1 MRMAKIGLLLDEQAA
16 VDKWAKQENVFA
28 FYIREVLDHLG
39 IPYQNLSKETAS
51 LEEIDLLITGLL
63 NESQQALTQLLS
75 FVEEGGT
82 VIHLSDSPKLANWT
96 GYKSVC
102 GGAGYGYTPKELGH
116 RKPVRFLKTNHWYN
130 GEPAGWNAKSGFLVS
145 GSPAG
150 QILSELWTVIQ
161 AGNGKIVHCQADIPY
176 SIVGIQQGVEPIL
189 HDGEPA
195 PDGTAGIDDGL
206 LKADDGFT
214 LDWSI
219 DRAATETGMKYFSE
233 AHADKWREVL
243 VHKLAE
249 LALEKGLTVPFVGR
263 WPEGIE
269 HIATIS
275 HDSDFNLEESADITL
290 SLLKECGVYS
300 TWCMIEPGYERPL
313 YERIK
318 QEGHELAF
326 HYNALEAEGG
336 LWSESEFKRQLQDL
350 KSKADLKTVYTNK
363 NHYTR
368 FEGWGELFEWCE
380 KEGIQVDQSR
390 GPSKKGNIGFL
401 FGTCLP
407 YYPIAWHTE
416 NNRQYDILE
425 LGFLT
430 QDLDHHALADTSVI
444 DPFLEE
450 VKRIGGVAHF
460 LFHQL
465 HFLEQPKVSEAFR
478 KLVKAARANK
488 FEFWTSKQISIW
500 ERARRKVKIEG
511 VSASGEPNVSG
522 AVSGA
527 NTVIWVPVPKKADLA
542 AEAAEVRYGH
552 LCLKKILSHKQAQT
566 S

>member
-16 VDKWAKQENVFA
+16 ADKWTKQENVFA

-39 IPYQNLSKETAS
+39 IPYQVLSNQTDSLKEM
-51 LEEIDLLITGLL
+51 DLLIAGLL
-63 NESQQALTQLLS
+63 NESRQSLDGLLS
-75 FVEEGGT
+75 FVEAGGT
-82 VIHLSDSPKLANWT
+82 VIHLSDSPKLASWA
-96 GYKSVC
+96 GYKTES
-102 GGAGYGYTPKELGH
+102 GGNGYGYTPKGLGH
-116 RKPVRFLKTNHWYN
+116 PKPLRFLKTNTWYK
-130 GEPAGWNAKSGFLVS
+130 GAPSGWNAKSGFLVS
-145 GSPAG
+145 GSPKG
-150 QILSELWTVIQ
+150 PVLSELWTVIHS
-161 AGNGKIVHCQADIPY
+161 GSGKIVHCQADIPY
-176 SIVGIQQGVEPIL
+176 SIVGIQQGIEPIWK
-189 HDGEPA
+189 DGEPA
-195 PDGTAGIDDGL
+195 PDGTAGIDDGQ
-206 LKADDGFT
+206 LKADDSFT
-214 LDWSI
+214 LDWSF
-219 DRAATETGMKYFSE
+219 DRAETETGMNYFSE

-249 LALEKGLTVPFVGR
+249 MALEKGLTVPFAGR

-290 SLLKECGVYS
+290 SLLKECEVHS

-326 HYNALEAEGG
+326 HYNALELENG
-336 LWSESEFKRQLQDL
+336 LWSEKEFKRQLQDL

-380 KEGIQVDQSR
+380 NEGIQVDQSR

-416 NNRQYDILE
+416 NNRQYNVLE

-430 QDLDHHALADTSVI
+430 QDLNHHALADTSVI

-478 KLVKAARANK
+478 KLVKTARDRR
-488 FEFWTSKQISIW
+488 FEFWTSKQIAIW
-500 ERARRKVKIEG
+500 ERERRKMKIEG
-511 VSASGEPNVSG
+511 ISDSGEPAVSG
-522 AVSGA
+522 AVTGA
-527 NTVIWVPVPKKADLA
+527 DTVIWVPVPKEAHWEK
-542 AEAAEVRYGH
+542 EAAEIRYGH
-552 LCLKKILSHKQAQT
+552 LCLKKIFSHTQAQT